1 MVEIISLKKLFWTE
15 HAKIK
20 MRQYSP
26 SKSKLLRVLSN
37 PKRKEKG
44 IVPKTIALMQPVSR
58 KKRPSPPK
66 FCEAKFGRVSEV
78 WLMYQDKGSLRK
90 IITAWRYPGKSPIR
104 EEIPIPEDIKRELEH
119 EYK

>member
-1 MVEIISLKKLFWTE
+1 MDSSLKKLFWTE

-20 MRQYSP
+20 MRQYSL
-26 SKSKLLRVLSN
+26 SKSRLLRVLSN

-44 IVPKTIALMQPVSR
+44 IVPRTIALMQPVSR
-58 KKRPSPPK
+58 KKKP
-66 FCEAKFGRVSEV
+66 SEV
-78 WLMYQDKGSLRK
+78 WLMYQDKGCLRK
-90 IITAWRYPGKSPIR
+90 IITAWRYPGVSPIR

>member
-1 MVEIISLKKLFWTE
+1 MVQNLKKIFWTQ

-20 MRQYSP
+20 MRQYSL
-26 SKSKLLRVLSN
+26 SKSRLLRVLSN

-58 KKRPSPPK
+58 KKRPTSSGQRSTSSSRRP
-66 FCEAKFGRVSEV
+66 SEV
-78 WLMYQDKGSLRK
+78 WLMYQDKGYLRK
-90 IITAWRYPGKSPIR
+90 IITAWRYPGVSPVR
-104 EEIPIPEDIKRELEH
+104 EEVPIPEDIKRELEH

>member
-1 MVEIISLKKLFWTE
+1 M
-15 HAKIK
+15 
-20 MRQYSP
+20 
-26 SKSKLLRVLSN
+26 LSN

-58 KKRPSPPK
+58 KKRS
-66 FCEAKFGRVSEV
+66 SEV
-78 WLMYQDKGSLRK
+78 WLMYQDKGGLRK
-90 IITAWRYPGKSPIR
+90 IITAWRYPGVSPVR